1 MIDTHCHL
9 DLYPKPGTV
18 IAEADKR
25 GMFVIAVTTT
35 PKAFLGNMRMIEGR
49 KRIRVAVG
57 LHPELVAERHREVE
71 DVCQLMAKTKYV
83 GEIGI
88 DGSPPHK
95 SSIKLQTEVFSRFL
109 TRASELGGKILSI
122 HSRGAAAL
130 VLDEIERNGH
140 GTLPI
145 LHWFSGTKQQV
156 ERAAKLGCWFS
167 VGPAMLRSRKG
178 RELLASMPRHRLLTE
193 TDGPFA
199 TDVDRPLM
207 PWDVCMALPAIAEVW
222 ETTPANVDQIVSA
235 NFRKLINAT
244 EQGGAAAKLIGN
256 C

>member
-25 GMFVIAVTTT
+25 GVFVIAVTTT
-35 PKAFLGNMRMIEGR
+35 PRAFLGNLRMIEGR

-57 LHPELVAERHREVE
+57 LHPELVAERYREVE

-95 SSIKLQTEVFSRFL
+95 SSIELQTEVFRRFV
-109 TRASELGGKILSI
+109 TRASELGGKVLSI

-145 LHWFSGTKQQV
+145 LHWFSGTRQQV
-156 ERAAKLGCWFS
+156 ERAAELGCWFS
-167 VGPAMLRSRKG
+167 VGPAMLQSQKG
-178 RELLASMPRHRLLTE
+178 RELLASIPRHRLLTE

-199 TDVDRPLM
+199 TDDDRPLM
-207 PWDVCMALPAIAEVW
+207 PWDVSMALTAIASVW
-222 ETTPANVDQIVSA
+222 EMTPVDVDRVVSD
-235 NFRKLINAT
+235 NFRKLINAA
-244 EQGGAAAKLIGN
+244 EQRSASAKLVG
-256 C
+256 

>member
-9 DLYPKPGTV
+9 DLYPKPGPV

-130 VLDEIERNGH
+130 VLDEIERNGMERCRSFI
-140 GTLPI
+140 GSVARNSRSNVLPN
-145 LHWFSGTKQQV
+145 SG
-156 ERAAKLGCWFS
+156 AGS
-167 VGPAMLRSRKG
+167 VSDLRCFEAGKDESF
-178 RELLASMPRHRLLTE
+178 LLRCL
-193 TDGPFA
+193 
-199 TDVDRPLM
+199 
-207 PWDVCMALPAIAEVW
+207 AIG
-222 ETTPANVDQIVSA
+222 
-235 NFRKLINAT
+235 F
-244 EQGGAAAKLIGN
+244 
-256 C
+256 

>member
-35 PKAFLGNMRMIEGR
+35 PKAFLGNMRMTEGR

-71 DVCQLMAKTKYV
+71 DVCQLMAKTKYI

-88 DGSPPHK
+88 DGSPPHNA
-95 SSIKLQTEVFSRFL
+95 SIKLQTEVFARFL
-109 TRASELGGKILSI
+109 TRASQLGGKILSI

-130 VLDEIERNGH
+130 VLDEIEKNGD

-145 LHWFSGTKQQV
+145 LHWFSGSKQQV
-156 ERAAKLGCWFS
+156 ERAVKLGCWFS

-178 RELLASMPRHRLLTE
+178 RELVACIPRHRLLTE

-199 TDVDRPLM
+199 TDGDRSLM
-207 PWDVCMALPAIAEVW
+207 PWDVSMALPVISDIW
-222 ETTPANVDQIVSA
+222 ETTAVGVDQIVSA
-235 NFRKLINAT
+235 NFRELINLADHSGT
-244 EQGGAAAKLIGN
+244 SAKLVG
-256 C
+256 